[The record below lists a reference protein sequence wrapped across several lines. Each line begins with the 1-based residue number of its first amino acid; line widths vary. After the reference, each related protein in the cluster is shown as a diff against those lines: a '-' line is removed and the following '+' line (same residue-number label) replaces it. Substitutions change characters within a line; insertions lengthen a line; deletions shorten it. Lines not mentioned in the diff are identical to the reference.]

1 MKKFVLGLIVA
12 LASFSATLA
21 SAADIAIL
29 NSSNYTAE
37 FFQRR
42 YGQDGA
48 CSVGTYLGRNEY
60 ERYYRG
66 WKYVLDGQQNNSLIP
81 GLVASSAPY
90 AYDILTDAD
99 ITEQRLSSVKI
110 LILSN
115 TASMS
120 QAQSMIIQQWVLKGG
135 KLIATYGSGYKDII
149 TDEREDDRL
158 KAQKGSTGGLHEL
171 WNDPWTKAF
180 GTQAL
185 NPVPGVDILVTKNF
199 GPTDVPGWNLLP
211 TKLSYGAEAN
221 LLVPRPEHYR
231 DALAFLKLTPNS
243 SKFNNP
249 YPAILLNRM
258 SRGTV
263 VYFAYAP
270 EFVVSLAFDLAGHCA
285 NDGNYPAAE
294 LVAPGPQ
301 QSAPLT
307 NGFAVANRVNPQLQ
321 VMKRTL
327 DFMITGN

>member
-1 MKKFVLGLIVA
+1 MIVA
-12 LASFSATLA
+12 LASFGATLA

-48 CSVGTYLGRNEY
+48 CTVGTFLGRNEY

-66 WKYVLDGQQNNSLIP
+66 WKYVLDGQPNNALIP
-81 GLVASSAPY
+81 NLVAGSAPY
-90 AYDILTDAD
+90 AYDVLTDAD
-99 ITEQRLSSVKI
+99 ITEQRLSRVKI

-120 QAQSMIIQQWVLKGG
+120 QDQSLIIQQWVLKGG

-149 TDEREDDRL
+149 TDVREDDRL

-171 WNDPWTKAF
+171 WSDPWTKAF

-185 NPVPGVDILVTKNF
+185 TPPPGVDILVMKNV
-199 GPTDVPGWNLLP
+199 GPTDVPGWNLQP
-211 TKLSYGAEAN
+211 TLSYVAEAN
-221 LLVPRPEHYR
+221 LLVPRPENYR

-243 SKFNNP
+243 SPFNNP
-249 YPAILLNRM
+249 YPAILLNKM
-258 SRGTV
+258 SKGTV

-270 EFVVSLAFDLAGHCA
+270 EFIVSLAFDLAGHCA
-285 NDGNYPAAE
+285 GDGNYPAAE
-294 LVAPGPQ
+294 SVAPGPQ
-301 QSAPLT
+301 QAAPLT

-327 DFMITGN
+327 DFMITGQ